1 MVVRALT
8 RFRPPRARGLV
19 GEAAI
24 GSRPRNCFGNFRL
37 NESPPTLMRR
47 LLPCTF
53 THSGAKP
60 LLASRPD
67 RWTRASLVN
76 RSGRSNSFGHHVD
89 RPRLRLR
96 GIADP
101 IAYGTAARPRASC
114 LAAAGRGKNLWRPRM
129 GQGACDHE
137 NRKTP
142 ISKPAANAH
151 RPNVQAEITRTRFRR
166 SSCGISWDRCV
177 IAAPPAVAASPL
189 RGRYRPPHTCP
200 KEGNR

>member
-1 MVVRALT
+1 M
-8 RFRPPRARGLV
+8 
-19 GEAAI
+19 
-24 GSRPRNCFGNFRL
+24 
-37 NESPPTLMRR
+37 
-47 LLPCTF
+47 
-53 THSGAKP
+53 
-60 LLASRPD
+60 
-67 RWTRASLVN
+67 VN

-166 SSCGISWDRCV
+166 SSCGVSWDRCV
-177 IAAPPAVAASPL
+177 IAAAPRGGRQPVTGAVTVLPIRAQKKAVDDDGGP
-189 RGRYRPPHTCP
+189 RFAPDQVGHPRPPSNVP
-200 KEGNR
+200 NVPFQVMAIL

>member
-37 NESPPTLMRR
+37 NESPPTLTRR

-101 IAYGTAARPRASC
+101 IAYGTAARPEHRASRR
-114 LAAAGRGKNLWRPRM
+114 LGAEKIYGGRVWGRAP
-129 GQGACDHE
+129 AIT
-137 NRKTP
+137 KTE
-142 ISKPAANAH
+142 
-151 RPNVQAEITRTRFRR
+151 RRR
-166 SSCGISWDRCV
+166 S
-177 IAAPPAVAASPL
+177 ANLL
-189 RGRYRPPHTCP
+189 RMPTGLMCKLR
-200 KEGNR
+200 